1 MNDQALILV
10 LNCGSS
16 SLKFALLSPATKACI
31 IDGIA
36 ENLNAGAACLSWQY
50 QNQKQSLSLSAEITA
65 GITRHNQAG
74 QAIIQLLDQLQ
85 LRQLITAIGHR
96 VVHGGQF
103 FSESVVITDDVITAI
118 KVCSS
123 LAPLHNPANLT
134 GIQVATEHFPQLP
147 QVAVFDTA
155 FHQTMP
161 EQAYLYALP
170 YSLYQEHR
178 VRRYGFHGTSF
189 RYVSAQ
195 AIEQFSLDANNHGL
209 IIAHLGNG
217 ASACAVHNGNSVDTT
232 MGLTP
237 LEGLVMGT
245 RSGNIDPGLFHF
257 LHKNCNYDINE
268 IDTLLNKH
276 SGLLGLSQLSNDMR
290 TLELAADEGN
300 MLAQLAIRVFC
311 YQLAKQ
317 LAGLM
322 IALPRCDS
330 LVFTGG
336 IGENSSR
343 VRQQTVEHLGGLG
356 WQLNHEFNANNG
368 DGNNGQINASNSP
381 VIGVIATNE
390 ELMIA
395 QDVIALTTEG

>member
-1 MNDQALILV
+1 MNEQALILV

-16 SLKFALLSPATKACI
+16 SLKFALLNPITKLCV

-36 ENLNAGAACLSWQY
+36 ESLNSDDACLRWQY
-50 QNQKQSLSLSAEITA
+50 QTQKQSLPLTADITS
-65 GITRHNQAG
+65 HNQAG

-85 LRQLITAIGHR
+85 LRRLITAIGHR

-103 FSESVVITDDVITAI
+103 FSESVIITDDVITAI
-118 KVCSS
+118 KTCSS

-170 YSLYQEHR
+170 YSLYQEHN

-189 RYVSAQ
+189 RYVSARARQ
-195 AIEQFSLDANNHGL
+195 QFSLDASDHGL

-217 ASACAVHNGNSVDTT
+217 ASACAVHNGKSVDTT

-257 LHKNCNYDINE
+257 LHENCGYDISQ
-268 IDTLLNKH
+268 IDALLNKR

-290 TLELAADEGN
+290 TLELAANEGN
-300 MLAQLAIRVFC
+300 AQAELAIRVFC

-322 IALPRCDS
+322 TALPRCDA

-356 WQLNHEFNANNG
+356 WQLNHEFNTTHG
-368 DGNNGQINASNSP
+368 DGSNGLINAGNSP
-381 VIGVIATNE
+381 LIGIVATNE

-395 QDVIALTTEG
+395 EDVIALTAEN